1 MIDSF
6 RESPL
11 GQLIRIIAKN
21 KVLLYQE
28 EKPGFVLPW
37 QKLAEETQPEEL
49 PSIDEEKRDEENVD
63 VEAQSPRESVESRTE
78 DEDQDLEK
86 QETLDQQYLS
96 HIATARTGSISLSKT
111 QTIARTNTRAREQTL
126 PWSVE
131 RIETEQQEEIERKQR

>member
-1 MIDSF
+1 MEDSF

-11 GQLIRIIAKN
+11 GQLVRIIARD

-37 QKLAEETQPEEL
+37 HNLPKEEQSQEQTAV
-49 PSIDEEKRDEENVD
+49 DEEKRDESAVD
-63 VEAQSPRESVESRTE
+63 EEAQSPRESVESHA
-78 DEDQDLEK
+78 DDVDLEK
-86 QETLDQQYLS
+86 QETLDLQDLS
-96 HIATARTGSISLSKT
+96 QTATGRNGSIALCKSR
-111 QTIARTNTRAREQTL
+111 TITRTNTRAREQTL